1 MFVPFMA
8 ALIRCL
14 VNLFTTGGFRQ
25 DTAKGELIGRFD

>member
-8 ALIRCL
+8 ALTPCL

-25 DTAKGELIGRFD
+25 DTAKEEFIGKFD